1 MAVKTTVTSIG
12 GLADHF
18 RQMSAR
24 VEVATANPPQQ
35 QIACPRC
42 GATSFQYD
50 DEKGDAGHMI
60 CNGCG
65 DDLGT
70 HGEVMERAVREMA
83 FKVIRG

>member
-24 VEVATANPPQQ
+24 VEAAKTNPPRQ

-42 GATSFQYD
+42 EGTSFQYD
-50 DEKGDAGHMI
+50 DEKGDAGHLV

-65 DDLGT
+65 HDLGT
-70 HGEVMERAVREMA
+70 HGEVMERAAREMA
-83 FKVIRG
+83 FKVLGG